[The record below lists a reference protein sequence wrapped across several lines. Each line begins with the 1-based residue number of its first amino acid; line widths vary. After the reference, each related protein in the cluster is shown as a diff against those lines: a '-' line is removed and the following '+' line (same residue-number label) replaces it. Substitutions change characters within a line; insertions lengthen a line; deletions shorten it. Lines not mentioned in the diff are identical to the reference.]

1 MDIIKKTSTHNT
13 TAAKGRT
20 IKYLAIHYTAGVTS
34 KKGSARN
41 TASWFMNPASKG
53 SADFIVDDVEIV
65 QYNPDPSSRYCWA
78 VGDKKYTNH
87 KGGSLYGIAKNSNTI
102 SIEICSS
109 SKDGKVHD
117 GNDSRWYFT
126 DAAVDRA
133 VELAKYLMK
142 KYNIPP
148 ERVVRHFDISG
159 KWCPG
164 IIGWNADSGDE
175 SKWKAFKARIGD
187 GGSVSV
193 NTGSTGGST
202 LLKKGSR
209 GDAVKSMQIM
219 LNAAGYS
226 CGAADGIFGNKTLG
240 ALKAFQK
247 DHGLAVDGLYG
258 EKSAAALK
266 AAYQAGSVPIS
277 ENLRKGSKGEAVRT
291 MQTMLIACGYSCGS
305 TGADGSFGNNTRNA
319 LMRFQGDHGLTVD
332 GIYGP
337 KSHAAL
343 TAAYQGVH

>member
-34 KKGSARN
+34 RQGSARN

-65 QYNPDPSSRYCWA
+65 QYNPDPNSRYCWA

-142 KYNIPP
+142 MYNIPA

-175 SKWKAFKARIGD
+175 SKWRSFKARIGN

-193 NTGSTGGST
+193 NTGNTGSST

-209 GDAVKSMQIM
+209 GDAVKTMQTM
-219 LNAAGYS
+219 LNAIGYS
-226 CGAADGIFGNKTLG
+226 CGAADGIIGNKTLN
-240 ALKAFQK
+240 ALKSFQK
-247 DHGLAVDGLYG
+247 
-258 EKSAAALK
+258 
-266 AAYQAGSVPIS
+266 
-277 ENLRKGSKGEAVRT
+277 
-291 MQTMLIACGYSCGS
+291 
-305 TGADGSFGNNTRNA
+305 
-319 LMRFQGDHGLTVD
+319 DHGLTVD
-332 GIYGP
+332 GIYGE
-337 KSHAAL
+337 KSAAAL
-343 TAAYQGVH
+343 KNAYQSGAGAKNLRIGDRGEAVRTLQAMLNACGYNAGAEDSIFGKRTLSALKAFQSDHGLTVDGIYGKYSRAELERAYQSTH